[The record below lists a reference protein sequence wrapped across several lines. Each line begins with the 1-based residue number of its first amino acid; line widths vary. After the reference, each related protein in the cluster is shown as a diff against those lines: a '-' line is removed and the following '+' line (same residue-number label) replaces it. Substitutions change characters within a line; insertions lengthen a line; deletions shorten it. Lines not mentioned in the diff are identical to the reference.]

1 MTKFATSAQASPE
14 LNNGE
19 LEEALSALSSDPDFV
34 AEELALAITEEIAN
48 AMVSEGISKAE
59 LARRIGA
66 SRSYVTRIMD
76 APPNMTLR
84 SIAKVGLAL
93 GLTPEVRLSRP
104 ARRIQLVKSSMSPET
119 PMSSVN

>member
-1 MTKFATSAQASPE
+1 MAKFSASAQASPE

>member
-66 SRSYVTRIMD
+66 SRSYVTRIMGRSPQHDSALHSQSRLGAGID
-76 APPNMTLR
+76 AR
-84 SIAKVGLAL
+84 SAAIPSGS
-93 GLTPEVRLSRP
+93 TNPTREVIHEP
-104 ARRIQLVKSSMSPET
+104 
-119 PMSSVN
+119 

>member
-1 MTKFATSAQASPE
+1 MAKFAASAQASPE

-93 GLTPEVRLSRP
+93 GLTPEVRLRRP